1 MPATTNSNTIGAY
14 DAKTRFSELLEMV
27 EAGKE
32 FTITKHGAA
41 VARLVPARKKLTI
54 QQRQEAIQRWIE
66 SSKGI
71 SLGGL
76 KIRDLINEGRP

>member
-1 MPATTNSNTIGAY
+1 MAARNIPNTIGVK
-14 DAKTRFSELLEMV
+14 DAKARFPELLKLV

-32 FTITKHGAA
+32 FTITRHGAA
-41 VARLVPARKKLTI
+41 VARLVPARKKSTTP
-54 QQRQEAIQRWIE
+54 QRQEAIQRWIE

-76 KIRDLINEGRP
+76 KIRDLING